1 MTPTDLAGNT
11 LTSPVEFQFFYGT
24 RKPEV
29 ITTTPAEFASVT
41 QVTEVSAILQDHS
54 GEGID
59 FDRASILLIAP
70 DQSSIPGH
78 QTIDESQSSITW
90 ELNQPLSRDGSAD
103 GEYTIQLL
111 LVDKVGNSTE
121 VEHTFIYDTLIP
133 TIVSVMANTNP
144 PTVIPA
150 NRLTAIEQAFEEMT
164 IQLSDVNNG
173 TTPVSGIDL
182 AGTGVQLLGPGNT
195 PLGINTVMMG

>member
-1 MTPTDLAGNT
+1 MTPADLAGNT

-24 RKPEV
+24 REPEV
-29 ITTTPAEFASVT
+29 IARTPAEFASVT

-78 QTIDESQSSITW
+78 QTIDESQSSVTW
-90 ELNQPLSRDGSAD
+90 ELNQPLSRDGSVD

-111 LVDKVGNSTE
+111 PIDRAGNSAD
-121 VEHTFIYDTLIP
+121 VEHTFVYDTLIP
-133 TIVSVMANTNP
+133 SIVSVTANTDP
-144 PTVIPA
+144 PTAIPLNGSIA
-150 NRLTAIEQAFEEMT
+150 IDSSFERLT
-164 IQLSDVNNG
+164 IQISDANDA
-173 TTPVSGIDL
+173 TTQVSGGRFGS
-182 AGTGVQLLGPGNT
+182 AP
-195 PLGINTVMMG
+195 MSS